1 MKVKKLLAAILA
13 VAMVLGMMAFPA
25 FADEAEDL
33 NETPEAYALSAGRSA
48 SVWSGEADTTWY
60 TDAEEG
66 TTDFIIS
73 TSEQLAGL
81 AEIVNG
87 TTGTVKRDDFTGKT
101 ITLSNDINL
110 ELLLPPDETEVED
123 PFARA
128 AVSTE
133 WKPIGKYNKLF
144 NKYFCGTFDGA
155 GFEISG
161 LEISEAT
168 TGEFLA
174 LFGAIKNATIKNL
187 TVSGSVR
194 GKNVAGIVAR
204 MDGGS
209 IINCVNKVDV
219 TAVGETKNG
228 GIACLA
234 GATSDISV
242 IEGCKNVGAITIEG
256 ETVAGAAGI
265 ISYISNKGQVEV
277 KNCVN
282 EGTVSNGTYSGG
294 IVSYAMGG
302 SSCIISGCENTGAVT
317 TLKSAGGIIGFV
329 GNDPVKKRII
339 ENCTNSGQ
347 ITGATACGIAGV
359 TQNVVSINNS
369 NTGELIGNNT
379 YEISGGNGVSTAVA
393 KIGDT
398 YYSDLQAAFD
408 EAAEGAVV
416 ELFSG
421 VCEEAIVMPLKSI
434 TLKGGDNT
442 LLKGGIEFAHGTVPQ
457 GIQITI
463 EGLSFEGKGIKLVG
477 WGATD
482 LIGNAQTLTI
492 RNNKFN
498 NIQGEK
504 NIYAIH
510 INNADDAIAGLSI
523 IDNEFNNN
531 QTGAFCATV
540 RGEVVIEGNKIMN
553 SGMNGGTL
561 NFIDDTGNAATS
573 VQIKDNQF
581 IEWGL
586 NKNDAGNY
594 EGRALRLSKFADGSV
609 VDITNNVFLCTNP
622 PEEHIKATGIND
634 GSTVTLNE
642 NYWGTEKPDFDA
654 MLNTEG
660 KINVT
665 SYYQTFTED
674 GTLADLLAVPEDL
687 TEVTKKI
694 ELEVVEDTNMI
705 NVYITGADENGTPA
719 IVENLVAVDLALE
732 ITKGVFDI
740 ADVTIPAELK
750 DKWDISVVGENRYL
764 IKEIGV
770 NQEDM
775 EDPSEGLG
783 NANNDLDGQQIHIAT
798 IILGGYGSG
807 TLKAVGGDGTN
818 DVAQRT
824 KNDNIVLS
832 SNLAETAVDF
842 DIAAATND
850 LTVNV
855 SFPNNIVDNAAAYQQ
870 MKATISGGDLTQ
882 DIVVEFGGELADNAY
897 TFTQE
902 LTQNITYTVT
912 IEGEG
917 YRTARCSVNMNADKV
932 LNFWNNVKDT
942 AEANGERKNF
952 LAGEIV
958 KDGKINVYDLSAV
971 VSYFGENNL
980 VEDHPEYAKYDL
992 NRDGKID
999 SKDVAM
1005 VLVSWGN

>member
-1 MKVKKLLAAILA
+1 
-13 VAMVLGMMAFPA
+13 
-25 FADEAEDL
+25 
-33 NETPEAYALSAGRSA
+33 
-48 SVWSGEADTTWY
+48 
-60 TDAEEG
+60 
-66 TTDFIIS
+66 
-73 TSEQLAGL
+73 
-81 AEIVNG
+81 
-87 TTGTVKRDDFTGKT
+87 
-101 ITLSNDINL
+101 
-110 ELLLPPDETEVED
+110 
-123 PFARA
+123 
-128 AVSTE
+128 
-133 WKPIGKYNKLF
+133 
-144 NKYFCGTFDGA
+144 
-155 GFEISG
+155 
-161 LEISEAT
+161 
-168 TGEFLA
+168 
-174 LFGAIKNATIKNL
+174 
-187 TVSGSVR
+187 
-194 GKNVAGIVAR
+194 
-204 MDGGS
+204 
-209 IINCVNKVDV
+209 
-219 TAVGETKNG
+219 
-228 GIACLA
+228 
-234 GATSDISV
+234 
-242 IEGCKNVGAITIEG
+242 
-256 ETVAGAAGI
+256 
-265 ISYISNKGQVEV
+265 
-277 KNCVN
+277 
-282 EGTVSNGTYSGG
+282 
-294 IVSYAMGG
+294 
-302 SSCIISGCENTGAVT
+302 
-317 TLKSAGGIIGFV
+317 
-329 GNDPVKKRII
+329 
-339 ENCTNSGQ
+339 
-347 ITGATACGIAGV
+347 
-359 TQNVVSINNS
+359 
-369 NTGELIGNNT
+369 
-379 YEISGGNGVSTAVA
+379 
-393 KIGDT
+393 
-398 YYSDLQAAFD
+398 
-408 EAAEGAVV
+408 
-416 ELFSG
+416 
-421 VCEEAIVMPLKSI
+421 
-434 TLKGGDNT
+434 
-442 LLKGGIEFAHGTVPQ
+442 
-457 GIQITI
+457 
-463 EGLSFEGKGIKLVG
+463 
-477 WGATD
+477 
-482 LIGNAQTLTI
+482 
-492 RNNKFN
+492 
-498 NIQGEK
+498 
-504 NIYAIH
+504 
-510 INNADDAIAGLSI
+510 
-523 IDNEFNNN
+523 
-531 QTGAFCATV
+531 
-540 RGEVVIEGNKIMN
+540 MN

-581 IEWGL
+581 MEWGL

-882 DIVVEFGGELADNAY
+882 DIVVEFGGELTDNAY

-1005 VLVSWGN
+1005 VLVSWNE